1 MIHKPKI
8 NKKKY
13 QRVCMAVPRW
23 TSEGAGLFHLFPKTK
38 KDRRGKQVFWLF
50 WVWAKIKND

>member
-1 MIHKPKI
+1 MIQKLKI

-23 TSEGAGLFHLFPKTK
+23 TSEGAGLFYLFPKTK
-38 KDRRGKQVFWLF
+38 KGGKQVFWLF